1 MMIEAGC
8 LKQPDVC
15 SIYGFHVKPEIEA
28 GKIGIKYG
36 KVHAS
41 SVTFCIHIKGVA
53 SHGAIPDC
61 GVDALL
67 VACQIVNSLQTIVSR
82 SVSPLDAAVVT
93 VGCIKSGSAANI
105 IADSAYIEGTLRSLD
120 GKTKKLLKT
129 KVELIAIHTAKA
141 LGAYARVDFIEGY
154 EALVNH
160 DENLDLVK
168 KAATLTLGKN
178 NIIEIE
184 RPTMGVEDFSFYLN
198 EVPGAFFFLGSGFPN
213 KDNPP
218 LHSANFIINEECIK
232 TGIMLLTC
240 LTLQK

>member
-1 MMIEAGC
+1 
-8 LKQPDVC
+8 
-15 SIYGFHVKPEIEA
+15 
-28 GKIGIKYG
+28 
-36 KVHAS
+36 
-41 SVTFCIHIKGVA
+41 
-53 SHGAIPDC
+53 
-61 GVDALL
+61 
-67 VACQIVNSLQTIVSR
+67 
-82 SVSPLDAAVVT
+82 LDAAVVT